1 MGRIWLGGALAAALA
16 LQASAARGQDSSP
29 QSLDAAWTKAMK
41 MNDLD
46 AVVACYTTDA
56 VLWLPNAPEARGTK
70 AIRDVYAGYFDAYT
84 VSDAALM
91 NTTYETSGDLSA
103 SWGHFALTLKPK
115 KGGDAVVLKGRYLV
129 AMKRAGGAWQLVA
142 DHASADP
149 AESPVQP

>member
-1 MGRIWLGGALAAALA
+1 MRGIWLGGALVAALA
-16 LQASAARGQDSSP
+16 LAPAPARAQESTP

-46 AVVACYTTDA
+46 GVVACYAPEA
-56 VLWLPNAPEARGTK
+56 VMWLPNAPEARGTK

-84 VSDAALM
+84 VSDAAL
-91 NTTYETSGDLSA
+91 TDATYETTGDLSA
-103 SWGHFALTLKPK
+103 SCGHFALTLKPK
-115 KGGDAVVLKGRYLV
+115 KGGETVVLKGRYLV

-149 AESPVQP
+149 EPAPR